1 MNRSSGT
8 WQWDDVRFFLA
19 VARTGSL
26 SGAARAL
33 SVGHVTVGR
42 RITLLEKRLG
52 VTLLNRTP
60 DGFVTT
66 SAGEAILRQCIV
78 MESAALNLERV
89 AAGRDSLVSG
99 SVRVTT
105 TEALAYQ
112 LVEPAIAALRQ
123 AYPQLQ
129 VDLTVGVR
137 SLDIAR
143 RDADLAVRFARP
155 SASELVCRKLGEVGF
170 SLYASRRY
178 LARAGTPKRG
188 DGLAGYDLITFTGQP
203 AATSPFFMAEALE
216 GARVA
221 LRCDNPFV
229 QLKAAADEV
238 GIAELACFLGDA
250 SPDLVRV
257 WPHEVPAH
265 RTAWLIVHQDMRRS
279 ARIRA
284 VSAAIGD
291 AFRSQ
296 RRALEEGRP
305 GETAVFGSA
314 VSEDPSQRLRKR

>member
-1 MNRSSGT
+1 MNRPSGK

-19 VARTGSL
+19 VARAGSL

-60 DGFVTT
+60 DGFATT
-66 SAGEAILRQCIV
+66 SAGEAILRQCTA
-78 MESAALNLERV
+78 MESAALNLERI

-112 LVEPAIAALRQ
+112 LVAPAIAALRE

-188 DGLAGYDLITFTGQP
+188 QGLAGYDLITFTGQP

-216 GARVA
+216 GARIA

-257 WPHEVPAH
+257 WQHEVPAH
-265 RTAWLIVHQDMRRS
+265 RPAWLIVHQDMRRS

-291 AFRSQ
+291 AFHSQ
-296 RRALEEGRP
+296 RRVLKEGCP
-305 GETAVFGSA
+305 GETAVFGSTE
-314 VSEDPSQRLRKR
+314 SED